1 MARSARRRQRDTLLG
16 ERLRRRR
23 RTLGLTAKRLA
34 RAACVS
40 PSYISQI
47 ERGKQTGPS
56 LEVLGARAA
65 ALEVPLATLLGMPA
79 EERPAAVPPALTALS
94 VELGLSAQ
102 TAAMLSTLH
111 HGPHQPATREG
122 WLLIWL
128 AIQAACTQGQEPLAP

>member
-23 RTLGLTAKRLA
+23 KTLGLTAKRLA
-34 RAACVS
+34 RAAGVS

-56 LEVLGARAA
+56 LEVLGALAA
-65 ALEVPLATLLGMPA
+65 ALEVSLDTLLGTPA
-79 EERPAAVPPALTALS
+79 EERPGAVPPALATLCA
-94 VELGLSAQ
+94 ELGLSAQ
-102 TAAMLSTLH
+102 TKAMLNTLH
-111 HGPHQPATREG
+111 LGLHQPATREG

-128 AIQAACTQGQEPLAP
+128 AIQAACTEGREALAP